1 MRHSERPMNIKP
13 IETVY
18 NGYRFRSRLEARWAV
33 FFRAVGIEYQY
44 EPEGFDMDGLRY
56 WPDFYLPSI
65 DRWFEVKGKPLSVE
79 EIKKCEEFCFRKDN
93 YGIKFSIVIGPPQP
107 AAFQF
112 NEPGYKD
119 CLGIEEYTWQW
130 PSELYPENMRIYAGK
145 LVEKEYYSRFGLGI
159 WVVPDADPAKVLE
172 ACKLAREARFEY
184 GEKPKV

>member
-1 MRHSERPMNIKP
+1 MK
-13 IETVY
+13 
-18 NGYRFRSRLEARWAV
+18 A
-33 FFRAVGIEYQY
+33 
-44 EPEGFDMDGLRY
+44 D
-56 WPDFYLPSI
+56 
-65 DRWFEVKGKPLSVE
+65 
-79 EIKKCEEFCFRKDN
+79 KDN

-159 WVVPDADPAKVLE
+159 WVVPDADTAKVIE
-172 ACKLAREARFEY
+172 ACK
-184 GEKPKV
+184 

>member
-1 MRHSERPMNIKP
+1 MNIKP

-33 FFRAVGIEYQY
+33 FFRAV
-44 EPEGFDMDGLRY
+44 
-56 WPDFYLPSI
+56 
-65 DRWFEVKGKPLSVE
+65 
-79 EIKKCEEFCFRKDN
+79 
-93 YGIKFSIVIGPPQP
+93 
-107 AAFQF
+107 
-112 NEPGYKD
+112 
-119 CLGIEEYTWQW
+119 GIEEYTWQW

>member
-1 MRHSERPMNIKP
+1 MNRDIKA
-13 IETVY
+13 IETHY
-18 NGYRFRSRLEARWAV
+18 NGFRFRSRVEARWAV
-33 FFRAVGIEYQY
+33 FFDAANIQY
-44 EPEGFDMDGLRY
+44 EYELEGFNIEGTKYL
-56 WPDFYLPSI
+56 PDFYLPEYH
-65 DRWFEVKGKPLSVE
+65 RWIEIKGKLLTIQE
-79 EIKKCEEFCFRKDN
+79 MKKCEEFCFRKDN

-159 WVVPDADPAKVLE
+159 WGVPDADPAKVLE